1 MAAVGGIEIG
11 GVMAVAGTSSAGATL
26 AAAAAAE
33 EGSSDAAVP
42 RGWGDW
48 VGAVMAEDLN
58 LEAVV
63 LEVEASAGR
72 EVPVVEQPVQL
83 EDPLVERVSAAGQGY
98 WTGSE
103 QVEPGAAVHAWS
115 GLGTS

>member
-26 AAAAAAE
+26 AVAAAAAE

-83 EDPLVERVSAAGQGY
+83 EDPL
-98 WTGSE
+98 
-103 QVEPGAAVHAWS
+103 
-115 GLGTS
+115 